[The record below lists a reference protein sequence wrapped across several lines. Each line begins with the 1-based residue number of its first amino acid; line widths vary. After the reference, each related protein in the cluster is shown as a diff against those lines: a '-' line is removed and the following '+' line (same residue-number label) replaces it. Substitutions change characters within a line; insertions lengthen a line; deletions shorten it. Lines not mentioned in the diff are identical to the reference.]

1 MFMGRNKNSQMLVIN
16 RKVQY
21 MKKSIAV
28 ITGVIVLTVTGLAFA
43 QMPDKGKE
51 MMGDKK
57 EMMEGKGGMMGMM
70 GGKGMMGMMKM
81 CQSMMNKLSLVAVGD
96 GVVVLSGKKLY
107 KYDANLNLVKEA
119 DVKVEEMDMMG
130 KDKMGADEKESP
142 EEAAEHASHHPEK

>member
-1 MFMGRNKNSQMLVIN
+1 
-16 RKVQY
+16 

-28 ITGVIVLTVTGLAFA
+28 ITGVIVLTVAGLAFA

-70 GGKGMMGMMKM
+70 KM
-81 CQSMMNKLSLVAVGD
+81 CQSMMNKPSLVAVGD

-119 DVKVEEMDMMG
+119 DIKVEEMVMM
-130 KDKMGADEKESP
+130 DEATKPTEDH
-142 EEAAEHASHHPEK
+142 AAHH

>member
-1 MFMGRNKNSQMLVIN
+1 
-16 RKVQY
+16 

-28 ITGVIVLTVTGLAFA
+28 IIGVIVLTVTGLAFA

-57 EMMEGKGGMMGMM
+57 EMMEGKGGMMG
-70 GGKGMMGMMKM
+70 GKGMMGMMKM
-81 CQSMMNKLSLVAVGD
+81 CQSMMNKPSLVAVGD

-119 DVKVEEMDMMG
+119 DIKVEEIGMMG
-130 KDKMGADEKESP
+130 QGMEKIDMGGDDDKGSD
-142 EEAAEHASHHPEK
+142 AATKPAEDHAAHH

>member
-1 MFMGRNKNSQMLVIN
+1 
-16 RKVQY
+16 

-28 ITGVIVLTVTGLAFA
+28 ITGVIILSVSGLAFA
-43 QMPDKGKE
+43 QMSDKGKE

-81 CQSMMNKLSLVAVGD
+81 CQSMMNKPSMVAVGN

-119 DVKVEEMDMMG
+119 DIKIEEMGMMG
-130 KDKMGADEKESP
+130 KGMGKMDMDGDDDDNGSDANKPAEDH
-142 EEAAEHASHHPEK
+142 AAHH